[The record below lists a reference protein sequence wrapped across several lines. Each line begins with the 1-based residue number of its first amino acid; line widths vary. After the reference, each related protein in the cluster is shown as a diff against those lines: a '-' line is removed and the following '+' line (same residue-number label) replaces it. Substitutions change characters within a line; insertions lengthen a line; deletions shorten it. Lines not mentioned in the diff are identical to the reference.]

1 MVNGDHADI
10 FKPIWTSGWFTN
22 HGPIARRLEKE
33 LTARSG
39 FRECVLVGVE
49 AIGVVMALDCLIGKI
64 CVPNHCSMTINAQS
78 FLNKTLCSDARGADW
93 LVICSSLEVTNK
105 ATERQKIAL
114 YLSDAASIQTYTA
127 LLLKDELSAKIL
139 AQTANLILFPMRS
152 GFTIDSQGGVAILL
166 SDAGLAAHLRNVRS
180 SYGAGAPVS
189 VGKTANGR
197 ISEAQCLLALSG
209 LNVSPGN

>member
-1 MVNGDHADI
+1 MDNADHADL

-22 HGPIARRLEKE
+22 HGPIAQQLERE
-33 LTARSG
+33 LTARSS

-49 AIGVVMALDCLIGKI
+49 AIGVVMTLDCLIGKI

-78 FLNKTLCSDARGADW
+78 FLNKTLCIDATDADW
-93 LVICSSLEVTNK
+93 LVIRSSLEVTNK
-105 ATERQKIAL
+105 ATRRQKIAL

-127 LLLKDELSAKIL
+127 LLLKDELSANIL
-139 AQTANLILFPMRS
+139 AQTANLILFPMRDGS
-152 GFTIDSQGGVAILL
+152 TVDSQGGLAILL
-166 SDAGLAAHLRNVRS
+166 HDAGLAAQLRNVRS

-209 LNVSPGN
+209 LNVRPDK